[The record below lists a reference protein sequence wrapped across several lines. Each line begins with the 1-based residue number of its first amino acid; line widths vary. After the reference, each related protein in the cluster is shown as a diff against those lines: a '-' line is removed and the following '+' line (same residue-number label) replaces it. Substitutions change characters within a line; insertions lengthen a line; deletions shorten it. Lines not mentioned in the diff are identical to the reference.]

1 MKNKFP
7 RPISILLLTLAPL
20 SPTAALAQG
29 AAKIIQ
35 PSSASATATTGAP
48 AAPGAAASTT
58 RLANEDVLK
67 MLAARLSPEVVASRI
82 KTSPADF
89 DTSPEALKALR
100 DAGAPD
106 SVILAVVEAPR
117 AGAAAAE
124 QPRKII
130 AVKVPAGTRVEVESA
145 YRISS
150 QEVRVGDLITFR
162 VVNPVL
168 VGGVTVVE
176 PGAVATA
183 RVVKA
188 SRGGHFGRAGRLAWE
203 MFEVTAA
210 DGTRLSIEAAGRQV
224 GDSKGAKVATQIAI
238 TAAALPLIAPVAL
251 LHGFKRGENAYLP
264 EGKRFDV
271 SVRAEATVS
280 GAAAGPE
287 D

>member
-7 RPISILLLTLAPL
+7 QPISILLLTLAPL
-20 SPTAALAQG
+20 SPTAALAQD

-35 PSSASATATTGAP
+35 PSPASAATAG
-48 AAPGAAASTT
+48 AAPVRIDNRDVLRMLEA
-58 RLANEDVLK
+58 RLA
-67 MLAARLSPEVVASRI
+67 PEVVSARI
-82 KTSPADF
+82 KTSAADF

-117 AGAAAAE
+117 AAASGAAE
-124 QPRKII
+124 QPRKVV

>member
-1 MKNKFP
+1 MTNKLS
-7 RPISILLLTLAPL
+7 RPISLLLMTLAAL
-20 SPTAALAQG
+20 SPSAAFGQD
-29 AAKIIQ
+29 AAKIVQ
-35 PSSASATATTGAP
+35 PSP
-48 AAPGAAASTT
+48 ASTT
-58 RLANEDVLK
+58 AGAAPARFDNRDVLK
-67 MLAARLSPEVVASRI
+67 MLEARLAPEVVVARI
-82 KTSPADF
+82 KSSAADF
-89 DTSPEALKALR
+89 DTSPEALKTLR

-106 SVILAVVEAPR
+106 AVILAVVEAPR
-117 AGAAAAE
+117 AAAAATAE
-124 QPRKII
+124 RPVKLV

-150 QEVRVGDLITFR
+150 QEVRAGDLITFR
-162 VVNPVL
+162 VVNPVK

-238 TAAALPLIAPVAL
+238 TAALLPLAAPIGL

-271 SVRAEATVS
+271 SVRAEATVR
-280 GAAAGPE
+280 GAAPAGPE

>member
-1 MKNKFP
+1 M
-7 RPISILLLTLAPL
+7 
-20 SPTAALAQG
+20 AAFGQD
-29 AAKIIQ
+29 AAKIVQ
-35 PSSASATATTGAP
+35 PSPASATADAAP
-48 AAPGAAASTT
+48 A
-58 RLANEDVLK
+58 RIDNRDVLK
-67 MLAARLSPEVVASRI
+67 MLEARLAPEVVVAKI
-82 KTSPADF
+82 KTSAADF

-117 AGAAAAE
+117 VPAVAAPAGE
-124 QPRKII
+124 SKKVV

-145 YRISS
+145 YRVNS

-162 VVNPVL
+162 VVNPVK

-188 SRGGHFGRAGRLAWE
+188 SRGGHWGRAGRLAWE
-203 MFEVTAA
+203 MYEVTAA
-210 DGTRLSIEAAGRQV
+210 DGSRLQIQFAGRQV
-224 GDSKGAKVATQIAI
+224 GDSKGAKVATQIAL
-238 TAAALPLIAPVAL
+238 TAALLPLVAPVAL

-280 GAAAGPE
+280 GAASGPE

>member
-1 MKNKFP
+1 MTNKLS
-7 RPISILLLTLAPL
+7 RPISLLLTTLAAL
-20 SPTAALAQG
+20 SPAAAFGQD
-29 AAKIIQ
+29 AAKIVQ
-35 PSSASATATTGAP
+35 PSP
-48 AAPGAAASTT
+48 ASTT
-58 RLANEDVLK
+58 AGAAPARFDNRDVLK
-67 MLAARLSPEVVASRI
+67 MLEARLAPEVVVARI
-82 KTSPADF
+82 KSSAADF

-100 DAGAPD
+100 DACAPD
-106 SVILAVVEAPR
+106 AVILAVVEAPR
-117 AGAAAAE
+117 AAAAATAGR
-124 QPRKII
+124 PVKLV

-150 QEVRVGDLITFR
+150 QEVRAGDLITFR
-162 VVNPVL
+162 VVNPVK

-238 TAAALPLIAPVAL
+238 TAALLPLAAPIGL

-280 GAAAGPE
+280 GAAPAGPE